1 MKKLKTAEKYSDDLT
16 AIDDIYMASNQIRN
30 VIKEIKQNYI
40 SSTKIKDIFY
50 NIYQIL
56 DFWTGCTYIGHKKSN
71 ELTKAFNQFYNN
83 LLELLL
89 ILKNMNYKC
98 YFVNALYQGPV
109 YRVLGHGDS
118 SEKQNFIE
126 PVYNNVFVSWSKNK
140 NIPTPNMLQKLYGP
154 ITLVEGYIENNSYG
168 IDLTIFNVSKDKEDE
183 IIFPM
188 RKEIVKNIEYI
199 NRNGENDDS
208 SN

>member
-98 YFVNALYQGPV
+98 YL
-109 YRVLGHGDS
+109 
-118 SEKQNFIE
+118 
-126 PVYNNVFVSWSKNK
+126 
-140 NIPTPNMLQKLYGP
+140 
-154 ITLVEGYIENNSYG
+154 
-168 IDLTIFNVSKDKEDE
+168 
-183 IIFPM
+183 
-188 RKEIVKNIEYI
+188 
-199 NRNGENDDS
+199 
-208 SN
+208 